1 MIKKLFILSYILV
14 GVFVLFQ
21 ASKLIGTILERNL
34 FTPRLDTEV
43 QPAGERELREPLSLR
58 YGSSILSSPLF
69 SVPTAVAPQATGEQG
84 PVLTESPL
92 LRKFELNGVILLSG
106 NRSIAIIRTAG
117 QRSSG
122 IYRKGDRLDN
132 AEIVKIERDRVLLND
147 GRNTIVLP
155 MYYRYMAKT
164 ESPSSEP
171 REEKAASEPFPGARE
186 IKKVLSRSDVETKV
200 FQKVNEILTQIA
212 ISPYMKDGQMEGLR
226 LVRIPRDNIVYELGG
241 RSGDI
246 LRRVNGHEI
255 NQIDQMYKL
264 WENIKDDS
272 YISVDLERNNQ
283 VFTYSF
289 DIRD

>member
-1 MIKKLFILSYILV
+1 MIKKLFIFSYVLI

-34 FTPRLDTEV
+34 FTPRLETEI
-43 QPAGERELREPLSLR
+43 QPAGERELRQPPSLR

-69 SVPTAVAPQATGEQG
+69 SVPVAPTSQENGEQG

-117 QRSSG
+117 QRSSE

-164 ESPSSEP
+164 ASRSPEP
-171 REEKAASEPFPGARE
+171 MEEKVASERFPGARE